1 MSATGSTPRITID
14 PASVDAELVAVAADA
29 LRAGQLVAIPTE
41 TVYGLGCNALDP
53 QAVAGVFDAKAR
65 PASDPL
71 IVHVDGVA
79 MAETVTTGAF
89 PAAAAILARAFWPG
103 PLTMILPKADT
114 VPDAV
119 TSGGTTV
126 GVRCPSHPIAA
137 AIIAA
142 AGVPVAAPSANRFG
156 QISPTS
162 AAHVV
167 DELDGRID
175 LIVDAGRAEHG
186 LESTVVAVHGEHV
199 TVLRHGAITTE
210 ALAEHVT
217 VVDLDAD
224 DTETRATAPGHDVRH
239 YSPRT
244 PTIATTVVPSDGPH
258 RSVIY
263 AGYDRDVRLPS
274 GWVSEP
280 LGSRDSLEAVAHD
293 LYDNLRRLDARAPEL
308 IVVELSGAP
317 GIGRAIDD
325 RLGRAAAGIIA
336 TDADSLRLAVE
347 QAIGD

>member
-1 MSATGSTPRITID
+1 MSAPGSTPRITID

-89 PAAAAILARAFWPG
+89 PAAAATLARAFWPG

-167 DELDGRID
+167 DD
-175 LIVDAGRAEHG
+175 
-186 LESTVVAVHGEHV
+186 
-199 TVLRHGAITTE
+199 
-210 ALAEHVT
+210 
-217 VVDLDAD
+217 
-224 DTETRATAPGHDVRH
+224 
-239 YSPRT
+239 
-244 PTIATTVVPSDGPH
+244 
-258 RSVIY
+258 
-263 AGYDRDVRLPS
+263 
-274 GWVSEP
+274 
-280 LGSRDSLEAVAHD
+280 GSR
-293 LYDNLRRLDARAPEL
+293 
-308 IVVELSGAP
+308 
-317 GIGRAIDD
+317 
-325 RLGRAAAGIIA
+325 
-336 TDADSLRLAVE
+336 
-347 QAIGD
+347 